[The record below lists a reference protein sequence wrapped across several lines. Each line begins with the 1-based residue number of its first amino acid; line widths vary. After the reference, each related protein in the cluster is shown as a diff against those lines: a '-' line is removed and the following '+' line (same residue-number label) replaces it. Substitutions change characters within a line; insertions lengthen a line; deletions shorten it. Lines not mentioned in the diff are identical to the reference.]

1 MRRKDREI
9 TDIRLIEQIIAEARI
24 LHLGMNDDGAPYVV
38 PMHYGYRIDGEDIT
52 FYVHCANEGHKLDCL
67 RKDDRIFVE
76 IDRERALITAD
87 VPCRCGAAYESVMC
101 RGRAVIVTDP
111 EEKCRALALLM
122 KTQTGTAPQIDRPM
136 AEAVTVIRLDIR
148 STTAKA
154 RIGDGRDEKA
164 MTSDEAIEAV
174 EKRFGGWPHFLMMGV
189 SDEGVVE
196 RVKEA
201 LRTGEEIKPVE
212 GLLY

>member
-1 MRRKDREI
+1 MRRKDHEI
-9 TDIRLIEQIIAEARI
+9 TDIRMIEQIVAGARI

-38 PMHYGYRIDGEDIT
+38 PMHYGYRIDGEDLT

-67 RKDDRIFVE
+67 RKDDRVFVE

-87 VPCRCGAAYESVMC
+87 VPCRYGAAYESVMC

-122 KTQTGTAPQIDRPM
+122 KTQTGTAPQIDRHM
-136 AEAVTVIRLDIR
+136 AEAVTVIRLDVR

-154 RIGDGRDEKA
+154 RFDEKGDDGA
-164 MTSDEAIEAV
+164 MTREEAIEAYTQ
-174 EKRFGGWPHFLMMGV
+174 RFGGWPHFLMMGA

-196 RVKEA
+196 CVKEA
-201 LRTGEEIKPVE
+201 LKTGEKIKPVE
-212 GLLY
+212 GRLY